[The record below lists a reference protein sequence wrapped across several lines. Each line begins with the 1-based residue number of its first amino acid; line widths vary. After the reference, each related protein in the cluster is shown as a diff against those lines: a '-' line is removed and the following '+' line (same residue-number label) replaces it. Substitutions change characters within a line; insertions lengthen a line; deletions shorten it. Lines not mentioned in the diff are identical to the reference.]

1 MYFRQILHPERA
13 CASYVVGCPTRG
25 VCAVV
30 DPQGDRQVYVSQVQ
44 QNGMVVGSII
54 ETHTHADHVSC
65 ARDLAALTSAPLYLG
80 PGANVR
86 FTHLPLADGQVLEVG
101 NRRIR
106 VLHTPGHTDEHVCLL
121 VDEWFV
127 LTGDTL
133 FVGDVGRVDLALDTP
148 PAEEIRGRALQLH
161 RSLQRLLALPDW
173 TEVYPGHYAGSV
185 CGRGMDGK
193 PISTIGR
200 ERRANPALQL
210 SAERFVTV
218 QTQNLPPLPADFQAI
233 KRRNLGE

>member
-1 MYFRQILHPERA
+1 MYFRQILHPEKA
-13 CASYVVGCPTRG
+13 CASYLVGCPTRG

-30 DPQGDRQVYVSQVQ
+30 DPQGNPQVYVSQAQ
-44 QNGMVVGSII
+44 QNGMVVESVI
-54 ETHTHADHVSC
+54 ETHAHADHLSS
-65 ARDLAALTSAPLYLG
+65 ARELAALTGAPFYVG
-80 PGANVR
+80 PGASIR
-86 FTHLPLADGQVLEVG
+86 SPHLAVVDGQVLEVG

-106 VLHTPGHTDEHVCLL
+106 ALHTPGHTAEHLCLL

-133 FVGDVGRVDLALDTP
+133 FVGDVGRVDLALETP
-148 PAEEIRGRALQLH
+148 PGEEIRGRALQLYQ
-161 RSLQRLLALPDW
+161 SLRRLLALPDW

-185 CGRGMDGK
+185 CGRRMDGK

-210 SAERFVTV
+210 SEDGFVTF
-218 QTQNLPPLPADFQAI
+218 QMQNLPPLPEDFPII
-233 KRRNLGE
+233 KRRNLGA

>member
-1 MYFRQILHPERA
+1 
-13 CASYVVGCPTRG
+13 

-30 DPQGDRQVYVSQVQ
+30 DPQGDPQTYVAQAQ
-44 QNGMVVGSII
+44 QNGMVVESVID
-54 ETHTHADHVSC
+54 THAHADHISC
-65 ARDLAALTSAPLYLG
+65 ARELAALAGAPLNVG
-80 PGANVR
+80 PGADVG
-86 FTHLPLADGQVLEVG
+86 FSHLTLADGQGLKIG

-106 VLHTPGHTDEHVCLL
+106 ALHTPGHTGEHICLL

-133 FVGDVGRVDLALDTP
+133 FVGDVGRVDLALDSP
-148 PAEEIRGRALQLH
+148 PAGEIRNRAMQLH
-161 RSLQRLLALPDW
+161 GSLQRLLALPDW
-173 TEVYPGHYAGSV
+173 TEIYPGHYAGSV

-210 SAERFVTV
+210 SEEAFVAL

-233 KRRNLGE
+233 KRHNLGK